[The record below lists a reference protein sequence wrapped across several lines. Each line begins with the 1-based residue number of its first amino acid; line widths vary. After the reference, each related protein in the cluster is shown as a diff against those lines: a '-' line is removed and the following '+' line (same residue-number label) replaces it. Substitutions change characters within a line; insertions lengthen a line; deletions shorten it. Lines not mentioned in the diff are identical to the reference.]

1 MNYYL
6 ITRTRDLSLIGHDDV
21 EVAAA
26 AFENSSLS
34 KRSRG
39 EREREQ
45 RIKLDWTKPVASSF
59 GIKVDRDPSRFR
71 TMQFNSVFSVPEN
84 RLDVFSSGR
93 ERLRDPSYRP
103 TCVTSRHSSEQRS
116 LRRK

>member
-45 RIKLDWTKPVASSF
+45 RIKLDWTKRGQWRLLSV
-59 GIKVDRDPSRFR
+59 SRSIAIPRVLEQCSLIPFSRSPR
-71 TMQFNSVFSVPEN
+71 TGSTCF
-84 RLDVFSSGR
+84 
-93 ERLRDPSYRP
+93 LRGGNA
-103 TCVTSRHSSEQRS
+103 
-116 LRRK
+116 

>member
-45 RIKLDWTKPVASSF
+45 RIKLDWTKRGQWRLLSVSRSIAIPRVLEQCSLIPFSRPREPARRVFFGEGTLKGSLIQANLCHVPSLIRITVSSA
-59 GIKVDRDPSRFR
+59 
-71 TMQFNSVFSVPEN
+71 
-84 RLDVFSSGR
+84 
-93 ERLRDPSYRP
+93 
-103 TCVTSRHSSEQRS
+103 
-116 LRRK
+116 